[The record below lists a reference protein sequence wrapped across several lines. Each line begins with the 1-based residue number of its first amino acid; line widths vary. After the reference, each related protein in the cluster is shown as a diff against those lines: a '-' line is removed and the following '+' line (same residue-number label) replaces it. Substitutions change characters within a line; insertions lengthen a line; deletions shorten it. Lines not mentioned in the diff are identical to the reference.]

1 MSKHTNN
8 SRQFDPAGPDI
19 TSLSRCC
26 GRYMAM
32 PFLLLALGL
41 SGAAQ
46 GTDSTAPVVEEPVIA
61 TVGKLEFRECA
72 LTSQHR
78 TRYVECAYL
87 SVPEDYSAPDGR
99 AIDLFI
105 ARLPARGSNV
115 SADPLLAIAGGPG
128 QSASE
133 SFLHLDLLLSDLA
146 RGRDIYLID
155 QRGTGRS
162 HPQRCDLGSPQD
174 AMLDF
179 DPEVIRAVTRGCLEG
194 FSGDP
199 RQYTTSVAIRDF
211 ENVREALGVEAWN
224 LFGISYGTRVAQHY
238 MRRHPSAV
246 RTAVLDAVAPP
257 DMNLG
262 PDIASLSQA
271 ALSTLFDLCAA
282 DEHCDRQ
289 FPDLR
294 GQADALLA
302 RLEER
307 PADIEYEDMQA
318 GGLARMQYSRT
329 HLVVTLRM
337 VLYNTDI
344 LSVLPHILQRAYQA
358 DDFSALA
365 RLTARM
371 DISDTFYMGMHNSV
385 VCTEDVPFY
394 QPQDRDQQADTYMGT
409 TLLDNLALICAEWP
423 RGQMDDDFKA
433 PLDSAI
439 PTLLLSGERDPITP
453 VAYAERALLGLSAS
467 RHLIA
472 SGQGHGV
479 AFAGC
484 MPRILAQFVNNAS
497 TEDLRAECL
506 NRLESA
512 PLFLNV
518 NGPRP

>member
-1 MSKHTNN
+1 MQLTALT
-8 SRQFDPAGPDI
+8 FFAV
-19 TSLSRCC
+19 
-26 GRYMAM
+26 
-32 PFLLLALGL
+32 LGL
-41 SGAAQ
+41 SGATQ
-46 GTDSTAPVVEEPVIA
+46 GTDANAPRVEEPVIA
-61 TVGKLEFRECA
+61 TVGELEFRECA

-78 TRYVECAYL
+78 TRHLECAYL
-87 SVPEDYSAPDGR
+87 SVPEDHSAPDGHT
-99 AIDLFI
+99 IDLFI

-115 SADPLLAIAGGPG
+115 SADPLLALAGGPG

-133 SFLHLDLLLSDLA
+133 SFLHLDRQLGDLA
-146 RGRDIYLID
+146 HRRDIYLID

-162 HPQRCDLGSPQD
+162 QPQRCDLGSREE
-174 AMLDF
+174 ALLDF
-179 DPEVIRAVTRGCLEG
+179 DPEVIQAVARDCLED

-211 ENVREALGVEAWN
+211 ESVREALGVEAWN

-257 DMNLG
+257 DLNLG
-262 PDIASLSQA
+262 PDIAPLSQA
-271 ALSTLFDLCAA
+271 ALSMLFDLCAA
-282 DEHCDRQ
+282 DEHCDGQ
-289 FPDLR
+289 FPNL
-294 GQADALLA
+294 QEQVEALLA
-302 RLEER
+302 RLEEQ
-307 PADIEYEDMQA
+307 PADIEYEDLQA
-318 GGLARMQYSRT
+318 GGIARMQFT
-329 HLVVTLRM
+329 QAHLVMTVRM
-337 VLYNTDI
+337 ALYNTDM
-344 LSVLPHILQRAYQA
+344 LSVLPPILQLAYQA

-365 RLTARM
+365 RLTARL
-371 DISDTFYMGMHNSV
+371 DISDALYMGMHNSV

-394 QPQDRDQQADTYMGT
+394 QPQDREQLADTYMGT
-409 TLLDNLALICAEWP
+409 TILDTLELICAEWP

-453 VAYAERALLGLSAS
+453 AAYAERAQQGLSAS

-484 MPRILAQFVNNAS
+484 MPRILAQFVDTGS
-497 TEDLRAECL
+497 TEGLRTECL